1 MPRLAQRQLV
11 AAAVQQQ
18 PAHSSHLLRLPQ
30 LYLLLLLLLQIAA
43 VPAVLHLGPAAPYVS
58 R

>member
-1 MPRLAQRQLV
+1 MPRLAQRQLE

-30 LYLLLLLLLQIAA
+30 LYLLLLLLQIAA
-43 VPAVLHLGPAAPYVS
+43 VPAVLHLGPAAPCVS